1 MGNTG
6 FCAVFFRNW
15 LFLIPNLIIR
25 LNVNYCQVLHTFL
38 FLLLSYLLSCTDTYI
53 IMEQNIHKFGIT
65 SKNYLTSGQYKEAEK
80 YLNTIENIL
89 ENENISATTTGN
101 IIIYKE
107 I

>member
-1 MGNTG
+1 
-6 FCAVFFRNW
+6 
-15 LFLIPNLIIR
+15 
-25 LNVNYCQVLHTFL
+25 
-38 FLLLSYLLSCTDTYI
+38 
-53 IMEQNIHKFGIT
+53 MEQNIHKFGIT